1 MTLKPLAPDLT
12 RRGLLG
18 MGAGAVL
25 ISATPLLA
33 MAEEED
39 LQAAVKAAFGNRK
52 INDDKVTLELPPISE
67 NGYSVP
73 LSVRVDSPMTDADH
87 ITQIAIFSPR
97 NPLPDLIRFKLGPR
111 AGKAEITTR
120 IRLSGTQRLIAIAED
135 NQGNLWRGGAETM
148 VTLAACVIL

>member
-1 MTLKPLAPDLT
+1 
-12 RRGLLG
+12 